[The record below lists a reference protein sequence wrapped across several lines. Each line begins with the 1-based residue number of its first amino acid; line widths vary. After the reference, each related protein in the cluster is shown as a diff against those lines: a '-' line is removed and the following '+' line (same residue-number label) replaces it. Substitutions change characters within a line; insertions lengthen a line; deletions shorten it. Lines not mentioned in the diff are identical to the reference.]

1 MTYTPLSVTVAVLTQ
16 MGSATDK
23 RLESIL
29 ESAVRHF
36 HDFARE
42 VNLALVEWLK
52 AIEFFTR
59 VGKTCTQTRQEFI
72 LLSDIVGLSTLVNTL
87 HDATAT
93 EKATSGSLLRPFFR
107 EDAPQLPP
115 GEQISKDDK
124 SEEILLWGTV
134 RSAAGEALPNAKLM
148 VWQTS
153 SSGHYDLQEG
163 DGSAIDSRGSGAE
176 ICVAIASINSLV
188 TRSTGGV
195 VDRTIAE
202 RGTIWLSPPGPKECL
217 FDVSAPVPQVLHIY
231 LPSQHFSADSLGIDA
246 DAAAAH
252 TSLRYERSFQDPLVA
267 EIAFA
272 IVSEMRT
279 QTAGSSL
286 LAETL
291 AVSLAARLVHS
302 HSGLSPNKDLEQ
314 LSHQGLDRRRLTRV
328 REYIAANLE
337 GDLTIA
343 QLAKVACLSRF
354 HFARAFK
361 TAVGQ
366 PPHQYVS
373 ARRLERAK
381 EMLMRGNQSLLDIAI
396 ALNFSSQANFTRAFR
411 AGTGMTPGQFRRDFA
426 RC

>member
-1 MTYTPLSVTVAVLTQ
+1 MDSSGKQSVGA
-16 MGSATDK
+16 
-23 RLESIL
+23 
-29 ESAVRHF
+29 
-36 HDFARE
+36 HDHGFEKFGA
-42 VNLALVEWLK
+42 
-52 AIEFFTR
+52 
-59 VGKTCTQTRQEFI
+59 
-72 LLSDIVGLSTLVNTL
+72 VGLLASSEGLGW
-87 HDATAT
+87 
-93 EKATSGSLLRPFFR
+93 SGL
-107 EDAPQLPP
+107 
-115 GEQISKDDK
+115 
-124 SEEILLWGTV
+124 
-134 RSAAGEALPNAKLM
+134 SAALLTHG
-148 VWQTS
+148 
-153 SSGHYDLQEG
+153 
-163 DGSAIDSRGSGAE
+163 RGVIEYQGAESGAE
-176 ICVAIASINSLV
+176 IHVAISSSNSFV

-195 VDRTIAE
+195 VDRAIAD

-217 FDVSAPVPQVLHIY
+217 FDISAPVPQVLHMH
-231 LPSQHFSADSLGIDA
+231 LPARYFSAESFGIDVGYSA
-246 DAAAAH
+246 PG
-252 TSLRYERSFQDPLVA
+252 SLRYQRSFQDPLLA

-279 QTAGSSL
+279 QTAGGRL

-302 HSGLSPNKDLEQ
+302 HSGLSPDKDLER

-373 ARRLERAK
+373 AHRLERAK
-381 EMLMRGNQSLLDIAI
+381 EMLMRGDQPLLDIAI

-411 AGTGMTPGQFRRDFA
+411 VGTGMTPGQFRRDFA